1 MPAGTPTSPIPA
13 QHRRL
18 IPHLAVDRGVEALAL
33 YAKAFGARELVRLVQ
48 PDTDRLLYGELCIG
62 DALFCVHD
70 ALEGE
75 RERSPR
81 NLGGVS
87 GGLWLY
93 VEDVDAAL
101 AQAVA
106 AGCEL
111 LEPAADLFWGDR
123 AGTLCDPFG
132 HVWTLA
138 SRIKELSPNEI
149 AAAAQA
155 AFGQA

>member
-1 MPAGTPTSPIPA
+1 MSEVTPINPIPT
-13 QHRRL
+13 QHHRL
-18 IPHLAVDRGVEALAL
+18 IPHLAVDRGVAALEL

-48 PDTDRLLYGELCIG
+48 PETDRLLYGELCIG
-62 DALFCVHD
+62 EALFCVHD

-81 NLGGVS
+81 SLGGVS
-87 GGLWLY
+87 GTLWLY

-111 LEPAADLFWGDR
+111 LEPAADIFWGDR
-123 AGTLCDPFG
+123 VGTLGDPFG

-138 SRIKELSPNEI
+138 SRVKALTPDEI